1 MHRRF
6 DIHKTISL
14 GFFNGREQYEQV
26 IEPGHG
32 HLELDGNDIYWVSG
46 DRRLMSDT
54 INEAILIWLNDG
66 RIVEIAS

>member
-32 HLELDGNDIYWVSG
+32 HLEFDGNDIYWVSG

-66 RIVEIAS
+66 SIVEIAS